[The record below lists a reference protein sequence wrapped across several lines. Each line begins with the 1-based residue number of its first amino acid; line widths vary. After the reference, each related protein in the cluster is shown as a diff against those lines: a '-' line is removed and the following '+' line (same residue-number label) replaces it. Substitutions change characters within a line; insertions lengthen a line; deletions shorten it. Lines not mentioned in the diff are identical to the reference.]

1 MGERAF
7 TPKQEAFIAWYCKL
21 LNATS
26 AAERAGYGGDDTT
39 RESLGSMGAALLQ
52 NVAVRAEID
61 RRLKAS
67 IPSPEEVLS
76 RVGAQATVDLSPY
89 IGEDGAVDIAAMR
102 ADGIGHVIAG
112 AKPGRNGAEL
122 AFTSPQA
129 AQKMLARYHRLLGD
143 RLEVDLTTSVDID
156 KGSLDALAAQ
166 LRAAASADSVTPDS
180 VGDGDSAE

>member
-1 MGERAF
+1 MGEHAF
-7 TPKQEAFIAWYCKL
+7 TPKQEAFIAWYCRL

-76 RVGAQATVDLSPY
+76 RVGARATVD
-89 IGEDGAVDIAAMR
+89 IGEYYG
-102 ADGIGHVIAG
+102 ADGTLDLARLKADGYGHLVKG
-112 AKPGRNGAEL
+112 ANVGRDGVNWAL
-122 AFTSPQA
+122 TDPQTA
-129 AQKMLARYHRLLGD
+129 TKTLARYHRLLGD

-180 VGDGDSAE
+180 VGDDDSA